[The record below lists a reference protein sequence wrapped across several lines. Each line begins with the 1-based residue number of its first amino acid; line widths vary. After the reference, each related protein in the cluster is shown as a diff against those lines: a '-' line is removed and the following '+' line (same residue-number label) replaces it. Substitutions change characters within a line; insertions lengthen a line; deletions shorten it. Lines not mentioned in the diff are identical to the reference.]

1 MHSSSLV
8 SKYREKYGLN
18 GLQATACSSGSIPTN
33 NNNVQHTS
41 RIHSTN
47 ANMYSAWSC
56 RSPLF
61 IHPSTITWIEK
72 QEKVHRHWAFWLVSL
87 KHIDTKNTT
96 FDVESHRPS
105 WPITNPRVLICRSP
119 RLDPPNTIIIK
130 LRNTITPRERE
141 RHHHHGGGGG
151 GLNDDDNNNRWN
163 WCSSSLFIIFACSIT
178 WI

>member
-1 MHSSSLV
+1 MDQTVSRLLHVLTVAHQPIIYIVPSNVHRTCANTSSKWSW
-8 SKYREKYGLN
+8 R
-18 GLQATACSSGSIPTN
+18 
-33 NNNVQHTS
+33 
-41 RIHSTN
+41 
-47 ANMYSAWSC
+47 SA
-56 RSPLF
+56 LF

-72 QEKVHRHWAFWLVSL
+72 QEKIHRHWAFWLVSL

-151 GLNDDDNNNRWN
+151 GLNDDNNNNRWN

>member
-1 MHSSSLV
+1 MQTCVQCEAGDLLYSFMHSSSLV

-72 QEKVHRHWAFWLVSL
+72 QEKIHRHWAFWLVSL

-141 RHHHHGGGGG
+141 RET
-151 GLNDDDNNNRWN
+151 
-163 WCSSSLFIIFACSIT
+163 SSSWRRWWWT
-178 WI
+178 KWW